1 MPQPPKRVLCV
12 EDNQDIGFLLYTVL
26 KGEGFDAVITYTVPD
41 ALMLAGQEEFD
52 LYVLNATFG
61 SGSGFDLCRTLREAH
76 PEASVICRRHLR
88 LLDRRH
94 PRRRLLPR
102 CRACGGYTFGPVH
115 KILLLLL
122 VAFLCYLLIGV
133 LLTRGR

>member
-1 MPQPPKRVLCV
+1 MHCS
-12 EDNQDIGFLLYTVL
+12 Y
-26 KGEGFDAVITYTVPD
+26 
-41 ALMLAGQEEFD
+41 
-52 LYVLNATFG
+52 
-61 SGSGFDLCRTLREAH
+61 
-76 PEASVICRRHLR
+76 CRRHLR

-94 PRRRLLPR
+94 PQRLLLPR
-102 CRACGGYTFGPVH
+102 CRACGGYTFGLVH